1 MAVNPDLADWA
12 RDLFGG
18 LGDIEVK
25 AMFGGAGV
33 YCDGV
38 MFALIDRDDVIDL
51 KAEGVL
57 AAALAAGGSTPF
69 TYHRDGAP
77 RTMGYWRIPE
87 DGLDD
92 PEEACMWGARSLDIA
107 RAAQRG

>member
-12 RDLFGG
+12 SDMFGQ
-18 LGDIEVK
+18 LGEISVK
-25 AMFGGAGV
+25 AMFGGAGI

-38 MFALIDRDDVIDL
+38 MFALIGRDDEIYL

-57 AAALAAGGSTPF
+57 ASALRAGGSTPF
-69 TYHRDGAP
+69 TYTRDGAA

-92 PEEACMWGARSLDIA
+92 PEEACMWASRSLDIA